1 IGIGPQTPVLP
12 LRTCSDSV
20 ATAFESFAYLAATS
34 LYAGPISFLSTAWQ
48 AVQFLAFAS
57 SRLAMAVPEAQASA
71 RAIEIGIAFMTS
83 PVELM
88 TLRRML
94 SVFECTAGPRSIAP
108 AWPRTRAATASNNNG
123 RR

>member
-1 IGIGPQTPVLP
+1 GEKKGAGWRPFGRVPRGGTRAAENRLHFCSRIHFTRVSASASETCGFAGIGIGPQTPVLP

-57 SRLAMAVPEAQASA
+57 SRLAMAVPEAQ
-71 RAIEIGIAFMTS
+71 
-83 PVELM
+83 
-88 TLRRML
+88 
-94 SVFECTAGPRSIAP
+94 
-108 AWPRTRAATASNNNG
+108 
-123 RR
+123 